1 MSNKWEF
8 WGSISLF
15 CMAIGI
21 WLLTYQDMP
30 QILPFVFLLGGMTG
44 FLVML
49 ACYIGQDP
57 ENVENTADVIIPD
70 EELANCMMDLIYICR
85 YLPSGQIQLRDLVSL
100 MQRKGHRTVAAMA
113 AIKVLLRINNLASR
127 NRYLYYFE
135 NRQECIDFKLSTRLH
150 GLKASI
156 NSESGK

>member
-15 CMAIGI
+15 LLAIGI

-30 QILPFVFLLGGMTG
+30 QFYPFACLLGGMVM

-57 ENVENTADVIIPD
+57 ENVENTPNVDVPD
-70 EELANCMMDLIYICR
+70 EELANCMIHLIFICR

-100 MQRKGHRTVAAMA
+100 LHRKGHRAVAAMA
-113 AIKVLLRINNLASR
+113 AIKVLLRINHLAAR
-127 NRYLYYFE
+127 NGYLFYFE
-135 NRQECIDFKLSTRLH
+135 NKDECIDFKLQTRLH
-150 GLKASI
+150 GLKASM
-156 NSESGK
+156 NKP

>member
-15 CMAIGI
+15 CLAIGI

-30 QILPFVFLLGGMTG
+30 QFYPFLFLFGGMVL

-57 ENVENTADVIIPD
+57 ENVESAPDVNIPD
-70 EELANCMMDLIYICR
+70 EELANCMIDLIYICR
-85 YLPSGQIQLRDLVSL
+85 YLPSGQIQLRDLASL
-100 MQRKGHRTVAAMA
+100 LQRKGHRAVAAMA
-113 AIKVLLRINNLASR
+113 AIKVLLRVNHLAAR
-127 NRYLYYFE
+127 NGYLFYFE
-135 NRQECIDFKLSTRLH
+135 NRDECIDFKTSTRLN
-150 GLKASI
+150 GLRSSI
-156 NSESGK
+156 NNDK

>member
-1 MSNKWEF
+1 MTNKWEF

-30 QILPFVFLLGGMTG
+30 QFYPFACLLGGMVM

-57 ENVENTADVIIPD
+57 ENVENAPTVKIPD
-70 EELANCMMDLIYICR
+70 EEFANAMLDMLYLCK
-85 YLPSGQIQLRDLVSL
+85 YLPSGQIQLRDLTML
-100 MQRKGHRTVAAMA
+100 MHRKGHRIVAAHA
-113 AIKVLLRINNLASR
+113 VIKVLLKLNYLAAR
-127 NRYLYYFE
+127 NGNLYYFD
-135 NRQECIDFKLSTRLH
+135 NQDECIDFKTQTRLN

-156 NSESGK
+156 NNK